1 MYSSPKDPLP
11 IFLPILNFPPI
22 TCSIVNPTSQ
32 HLNSASISIYSKL
45 KFVPNLPFICEELQT
60 TKKITKINQIH
71 QINTPMDDP
80 EKNALIIKIKA
91 SNVENK
97 PINPKTSRTKP
108 NHESQQTHIRH
119 PPNPQPHATTQTLIR
134 KPRMDYQNE
143 CNVNENNSKQWNPEL
158 KTNQKNKSGD
168 IPGWDQKEKEKEK
181 KCLWCEKMGKMFW
194 ESSVDGK
201 EYGRDWEKQVGGFL
215 FIY

>member
-1 MYSSPKDPLP
+1 
-11 IFLPILNFPPI
+11 
-22 TCSIVNPTSQ
+22 
-32 HLNSASISIYSKL
+32 
-45 KFVPNLPFICEELQT
+45 
-60 TKKITKINQIH
+60 
-71 QINTPMDDP
+71 
-80 EKNALIIKIKA
+80 
-91 SNVENK
+91 
-97 PINPKTSRTKP
+97 
-108 NHESQQTHIRH
+108 
-119 PPNPQPHATTQTLIR
+119 
-134 KPRMDYQNE
+134 MDYQNE
-143 CNVNENNSKQWNPEL
+143 YNVNENNSKQWNPEL